1 MQYVST
7 YFSPNKGAAN
17 ILIGFIDKC
26 EKTIDVAVYCITHDE
41 ICDSL
46 IAAHKRGVKVRVIT
60 DSTQAAGKYSD
71 DEKIKDAGISLIVGG
86 KAWRSSMHN
95 KFIIG
100 DASAIGTG
108 SFNWSKN
115 ADKSN
120 DENFVIIRLSY
131 VVKEFKKEF
140 DNLWKKYFIDS

>member
-1 MQYVST
+1 
-7 YFSPNKGAAN
+7 
-17 ILIGFIDKC
+17 
-26 EKTIDVAVYCITHDE
+26 
-41 ICDSL
+41 
-46 IAAHKRGVKVRVIT
+46 
-60 DSTQAAGKYSD
+60 
-71 DEKIKDAGISLIVGG
+71 
-86 KAWRSSMHN
+86 MHN